1 MADRLQ
7 IDKRVFE
14 TIIPK
19 IDKSRILRL
28 DLPTSKTERIDLF
41 LFAAAVGIH
50 KGYRTSLSAKHG
62 FIQNSAIPAEKYSL
76 IFSLLT
82 DEMRANNTEEKISDL
97 DEAQTVVQ
105 EYANT
110 GFYEI
115 EQWVDAMNGQYDDER
130 AEGILWDKLFELDE
144 MYDSLFG
151 DGEGE

>member
-62 FIQNSAIPAEKYSL
+62 FIQNL
-76 IFSLLT
+76 
-82 DEMRANNTEEKISDL
+82 
-97 DEAQTVVQ
+97 
-105 EYANT
+105 
-110 GFYEI
+110 
-115 EQWVDAMNGQYDDER
+115 
-130 AEGILWDKLFELDE
+130 
-144 MYDSLFG
+144 
-151 DGEGE
+151 

>member
-1 MADRLQ
+1 
-7 IDKRVFE
+7 
-14 TIIPK
+14 
-19 IDKSRILRL
+19 
-28 DLPTSKTERIDLF
+28 
-41 LFAAAVGIH
+41 
-50 KGYRTSLSAKHG
+50 
-62 FIQNSAIPAEKYSL
+62 
-76 IFSLLT
+76 
-82 DEMRANNTEEKISDL
+82 MRANNTEEKISDL

-115 EQWVDAMNGQYDDER
+115 EQWVDAMNGHYDDER

>member
-28 DLPTSKTERIDLF
+28 DLPNSKTERIDLF

-50 KGYRTSLSAKHG
+50 KGYRTPLSAKHG
-62 FIQNSAIPAEKYSL
+62 FIQNTAVPSEKYSL

-82 DEMRANNTEEKISDL
+82 DEMRTQNTEEKISDL

-115 EQWVDAMNGQYDDER
+115 DKWIDAMNGHYDEER

-151 DGEGE
+151 DSEG